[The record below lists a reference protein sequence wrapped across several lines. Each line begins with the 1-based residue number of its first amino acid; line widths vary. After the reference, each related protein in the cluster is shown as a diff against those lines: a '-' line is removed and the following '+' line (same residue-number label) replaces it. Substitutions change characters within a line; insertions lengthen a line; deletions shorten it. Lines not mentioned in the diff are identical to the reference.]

1 MFRIKPKNVLSPIR
15 SIEQEMLQTRAR
27 YEKYLKET
35 SDNFV
40 AKRSNVEIQDPHTM
54 VGNAYWELRNEIDT
68 LNNAAKNAN
77 KKVLIQDARV
87 LIRDDEFASPATENM
102 LSSKI
107 VVNTRDK
114 SNMQVN
120 DMKLIDRLELSASEF
135 LKQIIDFI
143 NKPLKK

>member
-40 AKRSNVEIQDPHTM
+40 AKRSNIEIQDPHTM

-77 KKVLIQDARV
+77 KKVLIQQ
-87 LIRDDEFASPATENM
+87 EF
-102 LSSKI
+102 
-107 VVNTRDK
+107 
-114 SNMQVN
+114 
-120 DMKLIDRLELSASEF
+120 LSAMMNLHLLPQKICF
-135 LKQIIDFI
+135 HQK
-143 NKPLKK
+143 

>member
-1 MFRIKPKNVLSPIR
+1 
-15 SIEQEMLQTRAR
+15 
-27 YEKYLKET
+27 
-35 SDNFV
+35 
-40 AKRSNVEIQDPHTM
+40 
-54 VGNAYWELRNEIDT
+54 
-68 LNNAAKNAN
+68 
-77 KKVLIQDARV
+77 
-87 LIRDDEFASPATENM
+87 M

>member
-1 MFRIKPKNVLSPIR
+1 
-15 SIEQEMLQTRAR
+15 
-27 YEKYLKET
+27 
-35 SDNFV
+35 
-40 AKRSNVEIQDPHTM
+40 M

-87 LIRDDEFASPATENM
+87 LICDDEFASPATENM

>member
-40 AKRSNVEIQDPHTM
+40 AKRSNIEIQDPHTM

-87 LIRDDEFASPATENM
+87 LICDDEFASPATENM

-114 SNMQVN
+114 LHV
-120 DMKLIDRLELSASEF
+120 
-135 LKQIIDFI
+135 
-143 NKPLKK
+143 LKKGN